1 MNKFVEI
8 SEKKEGLIVKEFS
21 CETHIDH
28 ALDMHVAKTGD
39 FPMMDLLA
47 EEEKL
52 STACSYCE
60 EKAVY
65 IVSSK

>member
-1 MNKFVEI
+1 MQNY
-8 SEKKEGLIVKEFS
+8 S

-28 ALDMHVAKTGD
+28 ALDMHVAETGE
-39 FPMMDLLA
+39 FPMMDLLS

-52 STACSYCE
+52 STVCSYCKE
-60 EKAVY
+60 QATY

>member
-1 MNKFVEI
+1 MKNY
-8 SEKKEGLIVKEFS
+8 S

-28 ALDMHVAKTGD
+28 ALDVHVAKTGD
-39 FPMMDLLA
+39 FPMMDLLT

-52 STACSYCE
+52 STTCSYCE
-60 EKAVY
+60 EQATY

>member
-1 MNKFVEI
+1 M
-8 SEKKEGLIVKEFS
+8 EKYS

-28 ALDMHVAKTGD
+28 ALDMIVAETKE
-39 FPMMDLLA
+39 FPIMEKLK

-52 STACSYCE
+52 STKCSYCDE
-60 EKAVY
+60 PATY